1 MCNNGGTNPT
11 VTNCNFIN
19 NRAGDGGGMMNIG
32 SSPTVTNCN
41 FIENTGYTGGGMNN
55 YTCNPIVTN
64 CTFISNTS
72 GGRGAGMMNIRSSNP
87 TVTNCKFS
95 ENWVVYTGGGMSNEE
110 NCNPIVT
117 NCTFS
122 GNTAAGY
129 GSTAGAGGGMCN
141 GGSNPTVT
149 NCILWNDTPNEIYN
163 YDITPTVTY
172 SDVQQGYAGTG
183 NIDADPMFTD
193 ALNGDYRLL
202 SGSPCIDVGNNA
214 AVPSG
219 VTTDLDGHPRIVN
232 NTVDMGAYEIPAKTG
247 IKGTVVGVDSAGEV
261 SGPLADATVTLSGQ
275 ETATTV
281 TDSTGN
287 FSFLN
292 ISAGDYT
299 VTITKSDYY
308 DVSSDIYIEENEI
321 LHEVFQLAA
330 YMSGSQS
337 PVGYDFV
344 SPDGLHFIP
353 GIPGDI
359 GFEITVAWN
368 GAPGYVNFYIGND
381 CRSATVTN
389 LGGGLAKASLSIP
402 APSIVNTTSKLTIE
416 VVNGEGKNTY
426 LNTAVRF
433 HPVPG
438 IINSWYGDNIP
449 WTPSDSSLSYSDDLS
464 WSWKLPVSKDASVKA
479 SLRYDRELSYD
490 LMSGSFDGSLG
501 GTGGLSWDWAVAGV
515 KLLGAGQAR
524 LAGTLDVGLGDGS
537 PVITPGWEV
546 SFTGKLGV
554 EVPVILVVNVIFPP
568 AAPTINGLLKIPV
581 VKDIVGAMKVRLYLI
596 GGASIAGIYEGGEF
610 GDCFLGSTQ
619 VDVSGTIGMEM
630 QVELSVGRAAVGVY
644 AGGTGTPSFQIC
656 PDFKLNSIII
666 HAYVGAY
673 ARLYW
678 KTWKWEYGCVIP
690 IGDAGEAQA
699 LSAQLL
705 GNALEGD
712 VTWELASDSLKRW
725 GPANRP
731 VGSAIREL
739 AFTPKAGATGS
750 EAETIAEN
758 VIDTASPSVVSDAS
772 QTMLLFSLHDVE
784 KPDYGASDI
793 GTFVS
798 MGGGEWS
805 ADRITNDDASDFV
818 AKVTSVGSDSYLAAW
833 ERISGDVSD
842 VTDPDQIG
850 PHLEIAASWFD
861 RGTGVWSALTEIT
874 SNDVVDRSPLP
885 IVFGSTRGIVWIQND
900 VNDVGNSEHGDRLM
914 FSKWTDSAW
923 AAPQELWSGPCGIL
937 STSFAS
943 DSSNQGHIVFAVDLD
958 GNTDDTR
965 TDRELYG
972 ISTVAGVWQPA
983 VRLTTNNVED
993 SCPVIVNPNG
1003 TAIVVWDCN
1012 DTLLYTPLGAWS
1024 PEPEQVYSQYTLNN
1038 QAPTLAGVTMANGAA
1053 IAYTVQGPSG
1063 VDIMAS
1069 FYDAI
1074 LDRWSL
1080 PRQLTFDE
1088 DAESAISVGFD
1099 GDKLIVAYL
1108 KTKIERKDVDVE
1120 IEGQMYH
1127 LENIPEPGR
1136 TDLCIL
1142 HHKLGYDLSVDS
1154 SSIVLEPAANPKPGS
1169 PATIKATVANS
1180 GDLGAE
1186 NIAVVFYDGNPES
1199 GGSIIGNTQIGGN
1212 LIPGGE
1218 NEVSVTWDVPA
1229 DSSNSHEIFAVVD
1242 PSLAVD
1248 DRDRSNNTASKF
1260 AVLPD
1265 VEVENSWS
1273 TELSPDSVM
1282 LIARIANTG
1291 VTAAKDVTVSWRIGS
1306 REGTEIG
1313 SDLIGT
1319 LACGGFYEA
1328 SCVWDVDG
1336 VFDSDD
1342 YVKVFGVVS
1351 SASGVPDFDERNN
1364 AFSLLVNNPSPEVQG
1379 TTPETMLA
1387 GLRTYILQQVASDNI
1402 DAEMEV
1408 SLLAKVNAAIAAL
1421 NRGNP
1426 NDAKVAMND
1435 LKALINQ
1442 VKAQTDKK
1450 IKPDAAAA
1458 IIERANAIITALG
1471 G

>member
-1 MCNNGGTNPT
+1 M
-11 VTNCNFIN
+11 V
-19 NRAGDGGGMMNIG
+19 AG
-32 SSPTVTNCN
+32 
-41 FIENTGYTGGGMNN
+41 
-55 YTCNPIVTN
+55 
-64 CTFISNTS
+64 
-72 GGRGAGMMNIRSSNP
+72 
-87 TVTNCKFS
+87 
-95 ENWVVYTGGGMSNEE
+95 
-110 NCNPIVT
+110 
-117 NCTFS
+117 
-122 GNTAAGY
+122 
-129 GSTAGAGGGMCN
+129 
-141 GGSNPTVT
+141 
-149 NCILWNDTPNEIYN
+149 L
-163 YDITPTVTY
+163 
-172 SDVQQGYAGTG
+172 
-183 NIDADPMFTD
+183 
-193 ALNGDYRLL
+193 
-202 SGSPCIDVGNNA
+202 
-214 AVPSG
+214 
-219 VTTDLDGHPRIVN
+219 
-232 NTVDMGAYEIPAKTG
+232 
-247 IKGTVVGVDSAGEV
+247 
-261 SGPLADATVTLSGQ
+261 
-275 ETATTV
+275 
-281 TDSTGN
+281 
-287 FSFLN
+287 
-292 ISAGDYT
+292 
-299 VTITKSDYY
+299 
-308 DVSSDIYIEENEI
+308 
-321 LHEVFQLAA
+321 
-330 YMSGSQS
+330 
-337 PVGYDFV
+337 
-344 SPDGLHFIP
+344 
-353 GIPGDI
+353 
-359 GFEITVAWN
+359 
-368 GAPGYVNFYIGND
+368 
-381 CRSATVTN
+381 
-389 LGGGLAKASLSIP
+389 
-402 APSIVNTTSKLTIE
+402 
-416 VVNGEGKNTY
+416 
-426 LNTAVRF
+426 
-433 HPVPG
+433 
-438 IINSWYGDNIP
+438 YGDTHLDYLDEMAFIWDFPIKNSP
-449 WTPSDSSLSYSDDLS
+449 
-464 WSWKLPVSKDASVKA
+464 ASFNA
-479 SLRYDRELSYD
+479 SFGYKRGLSYD
-490 LMSGSFDGSLG
+490 LESGTLNGSYRGMG
-501 GTGGLSWDWAVAGV
+501 GFGLKGPFNKVT
-515 KLLGAGQAR
+515 LLGEGKLE
-524 LAGTLDVGLGDGS
+524 LAGMLDCLVRDGLPDIDASWQLSYIGRAGLEA
-537 PVITPGWEV
+537 PVIV
-546 SFTGKLGV
+546 AV
-554 EVPVILVVNVIFPP
+554 EFFFPP
-568 AAPTINGLLKIPV
+568 AAPAINTMLAIPV
-581 VKDIVGAMKVRLYLI
+581 VKDIVTAMKVRLYII
-596 GGASIAGIYEGGEF
+596 GGASIKGVYEGLES
-610 GDCFLGSTQ
+610 GDCFLGSTK
-619 VDVSGTIGMEM
+619 VDVSGTFGVEI
-630 QVELSVGRAAVGVY
+630 QVEISAGGAAVGVY
-644 AGGTGTPSFQIC
+644 AGGTGTPSFEIC
-656 PDFKLNSIII
+656 PDFKFNSITI

-673 ARLYW
+673 AKIYW
-678 KTWKWEYGCVIP
+678 FKVSKQYGCLIK
-690 IGDAGEAQA
+690 IGDAAGAQA

-758 VIDTASPSVVSDAS
+758 VIDTASPSVVSDTSQTDTS
-772 QTMLLFSLHDVE
+772 QTMLLFSLHDIT

-793 GTFVS
+793 GTFIS
-798 MGGGEWS
+798 AGGGAWS
-805 ADRITNDDASDFV
+805 AGRIANDSSSDFV
-818 AKVTSVGSDSYLAAW
+818 AKVTSVGPDRYLAAW
-833 ERISGDVSD
+833 ERISGDVSE
-842 VTDPDQIG
+842 VTDPIQIG
-850 PHLEIAASWFD
+850 PHLEIAASWFN
-861 RGTGVWSALTEIT
+861 RGTVPGTGVWSALTEIT
-874 SNDVVDRSPLP
+874 SNGLVDRSPLP
-885 IVFGSTRGIVWIQND
+885 IVFGPTTGIVWIQND
-900 VNDVGNSEHGDRLM
+900 VKDVGNSEHGDRLM

-923 AAPQELWSGPCGIL
+923 AAPQELWSGLCGIL

-943 DSSNQGHIVFAVDLD
+943 DGLGQGHIVFVVDQD

-972 ISTVAGVWQPA
+972 ISTSAGIWGA
-983 VRLTTNNVED
+983 AERLTNDDVED

-1003 TAIVVWDCN
+1003 TAIVVWNSN
-1012 DTLLYTPLGAWS
+1012 DTLLYTPLGAWN
-1024 PEPEQVYSQYTLNN
+1024 PKQVYTQYTLNN

-1108 KTKIERKDVDVE
+1108 KTKTERNAVDVE
-1120 IEGQMYH
+1120 IEGQMVH
-1127 LENIPEPGR
+1127 LENVPEPGR

-1154 SSIVLEPAANPKPGS
+1154 SSIVLDPANPGPGWS
-1169 PATIKATVANS
+1169 ATIKATVVNS

-1199 GGSIIGNTQIGGN
+1199 GGSIIGDTQIISGN

-1218 NEVSVTWDVPA
+1218 NEVSVSWDVPA

-1242 PSLAVD
+1242 PLLAVD

-1265 VEVENSWS
+1265 VGVKNSWS

-1336 VFDSDD
+1336 VFDSD
-1342 YVKVFGVVS
+1342 YSVKVFGVVS

-1364 AFSLLVNNPSPEVQG
+1364 TFSLLVNNPG
-1379 TTPETMLA
+1379 PETMLA
-1387 GLRTYILQQVASDNI
+1387 ELRTYILQQVALDNI

-1442 VKAQTDKK
+1442 VEAQTDKK
-1450 IKPDAAAA
+1450 IKPDTAAA